1 MNSRRVQNTTE
12 RAFSTESPPVR
23 PVAKAKAE
31 CGYKRSKDG
40 KQSFEKA
47 KAVELDPRMPCAEAF
62 RLISGSCLRQ
72 IIANQ
77 PGMLTGHAESL
88 HQFRIGLR
96 RLRTAIKAFVEMTAD
111 PQREAIKAE
120 LKWVMKQVGPAR
132 DLDVFGADV
141 LEPLEQGN
149 DRHLAAARRSYNKM
163 REHAYETMRSSIRS
177 GRFRKISRDL
187 AEWIEAGHWTTDP
200 ALKEIRERK
209 ITDYAAEVLGLWRT
223 RLRKRC
229 KKLDDLSPKQRHSL
243 RMRAKDSRYAS
254 EFFVSLFPRHV
265 KRRKAALAAL
275 ENLQDALGALNDL
288 TARKDIMPKEINQSA
303 HARRVITAQES
314 EAGQLLEEANAACA
328 KFGTVKAFWK

>member
-1 MNSRRVQNTTE
+1 MNSRRVPNTTE
-12 RAFSTESPPVR
+12 RASSTDPPVR
-23 PVAKAKAE
+23 PAAKAKAE
-31 CGYKRSKDG
+31 RGYQRIKDG

-47 KAVELDPRMPCAEAF
+47 KAVELDPRMHCTEAF
-62 RLISGSCLRQ
+62 RLITGSCLRQ

-77 PGMLTGHAESL
+77 PGMLTGHAEAL

-132 DLDVFGADV
+132 DFDVFGADV
-141 LEPLEQGN
+141 LGLLEQGD
-149 DRHLAAARRSYNKM
+149 DRHLAAARRSYREM
-163 REHAYETMRSSIRS
+163 RKQAYEMMRNSIRS
-177 GRFRKISRDL
+177 GRFCEISRDL
-187 AEWIEAGHWTTDP
+187 AEWIEAGPWTTDP

-209 ITDYAAEVLGLWRT
+209 ITEHAAEVLGFWRT
-223 RLRKRC
+223 RFRKKCR
-229 KKLDDLSPKQRHSL
+229 KLYDLSPKQRHSL
-243 RMRAKDSRYAS
+243 RMRAKDLRYAS
-254 EFFVSLFPRHV
+254 EFFVSLFPRHL

-275 ENLQDALGALNDL
+275 ENLQDMLGALNDL
-288 TARKDIMPKEINQSA
+288 TARKDIMPKEIHQSA

-314 EAGQLLEEANAACA
+314 EAGQLLDEADAACA